1 MRSYPS
7 NSPQAAARIVALT
20 VFADGDIGDAEIEW
34 LDRLAVHEQLGL
46 ARHELH
52 ALLDT
57 FCEDL
62 LSSDQLKWADAC
74 PVDERTLA
82 DLMGEIQDPALRLKL
97 LRLCVEL
104 AEATRMSPKASRSC
118 SLLPWSTGA
127 CTTRRFDSRPR
138 SQRRDLPDPFPTAHR
153 WAGGPTCA
161 VPRPIE
167 VSSSPG
173 RLGTGCRL

>member
-1 MRSYPS
+1 MRTYPA

-20 VFADGDIGDAEIEW
+20 LVADGDIGDAEIDW

-46 ARHELH
+46 ARDELH
-52 ALLDT
+52 ALLDI

-97 LRLCVEL
+97 LRICVDL
-104 AEATRMSPKASRSC
+104 AEADAHVDEGESIVLVAAVEHWGLHREMFRPSSRS
-118 SLLPWSTGA
+118 
-127 CTTRRFDSRPR
+127 
-138 SQRRDLPDPFPTAHR
+138 
-153 WAGGPTCA
+153 
-161 VPRPIE
+161 
-167 VSSSPG
+167 
-173 RLGTGCRL
+173 

>member
-1 MRSYPS
+1 MRRYPA

-20 VFADGDIGDAEIEW
+20 VVADGDIGDAEIAW
-34 LDRLAVHEQLGL
+34 LDRLTVHEQLGL

-62 LSSDQLKWADAC
+62 LSSDQLQWADAC

-104 AEATRMSPKASRSC
+104 AEVDARVDEGESMVLVAAVEHWG
-118 SLLPWSTGA
+118 LHHEM
-127 CTTRRFDSRPR
+127 FRPR
-138 SQRRDLPDPFPTAHR
+138 SRD
-153 WAGGPTCA
+153 
-161 VPRPIE
+161 
-167 VSSSPG
+167 
-173 RLGTGCRL
+173 

>member
-1 MRSYPS
+1 MRSYPA

-20 VFADGDIGDAEIEW
+20 VVADGDIGDAEIEW

-104 AEATRMSPKASRSC
+104 AEVDAHVDEGESIVLVAAVEHWGLHREMFRPSSRN
-118 SLLPWSTGA
+118 
-127 CTTRRFDSRPR
+127 
-138 SQRRDLPDPFPTAHR
+138 
-153 WAGGPTCA
+153 
-161 VPRPIE
+161 
-167 VSSSPG
+167 
-173 RLGTGCRL
+173 